1 MKKFRFNGKDNLI
14 LRVFITIL
22 GLLLI
27 SNISLANT
35 ARIEVKVIVPVMQRL
50 VIKDPVAL
58 SFTYPWE
65 GMESGQAL
73 IFNNVGNIN
82 VQSNVDWVLN
92 ISSQELYRELEI
104 YLRPAG
110 KVHAPWQRVDGFSAF
125 VSGRNGSED
134 ISWDIKIVGARN
146 NHNTNDFMREMR
158 TVNLAFTLTQL

>member
-1 MKKFRFNGKDNLI
+1 
-14 LRVFITIL
+14 
-22 GLLLI
+22 
-27 SNISLANT
+27 
-35 ARIEVKVIVPVMQRL
+35 
-50 VIKDPVAL
+50 
-58 SFTYPWE
+58 
-65 GMESGQAL
+65 
-73 IFNNVGNIN
+73 
-82 VQSNVDWVLN
+82 LN